1 MPGPFSSQDPLKVAA
16 QGQEGA
22 GPGMVRSPALE
33 ARRHKG
39 APNSDRPGV
48 LSKRQGGVMW
58 ARLALGDFLPRQGLG
73 WGHAKRRK

>member
-1 MPGPFSSQDPLKVAA
+1 
-16 QGQEGA
+16 
-22 GPGMVRSPALE
+22 MVRSPALE